1 MSAVRS
7 ATPGARAV
15 PRGAASLIV
24 VMVLFFL
31 LSLVAAYTGR
41 NLIFEQRTS
50 VNQFRAAQGFE
61 AAEAGVEW
69 ALALLNGGRIGNTCL
84 ETGATTAQTSFRQR
98 YLTIDPVTGMVSPR
112 VVIVGGVPIQLT
124 PTCVFN
130 GTTWIC
136 SCPDSGAP
144 VLAVPVGGAVYPA
157 FRIRFVTTVGAGTPT
172 PVQAVR
178 PGVIGIESQGCT
190 RLDDDCLKFPA
201 TALESE
207 GRALVSAFIALKPA
221 LATPPAAALTV
232 LGNVSVGAVV
242 RAYNTE
248 ADRGG
253 LALHVGNPPI
263 PPALVGPVINTGG
276 FVLRGPPGTSGA
288 AAAVLSDPS
297 LTAMNDAPS
306 RVFPTLL
313 GTWPNTYREQPAVVT
328 PFACPA
334 LGDCRATLA
343 ASVERNPGRIH
354 WIQGDLTLST
364 AGDIGSLPDPAIPPA
379 LPDFTLAGPVMLVVT
394 GRVLVTANVR
404 IFGFVY
410 TQSGDWQGNGEI
422 QGAAFIEGSLG
433 ALAAPT
439 INVDGRVMDAM
450 RMQSGS
456 FVRLPGSWR
465 DFE

>member
-1 MSAVRS
+1 MSALGI
-7 ATPGARAV
+7 ATRAASPL

-24 VMVLFFL
+24 VMVLFFV

-50 VNQFRAAQGFE
+50 VNQFRAVQGFE
-61 AAEAGVEW
+61 AAEAGIEW
-69 ALALLNGGRIGNTCL
+69 ALALLNGGRISDTCL
-84 ETGATTAQTSFRQR
+84 EAGATTAQTSFRQR
-98 YLTIDPVTGMVSPR
+98 YLNIHPVTGTITPR
-112 VVIVGGVPIQLT
+112 ANALGGELT

-136 SCPDSGAP
+136 SCPVSGNP
-144 VLAVPVGGAVYPA
+144 VLAAPVGNGVFPA
-157 FRIRFVTTVGAGTPT
+157 FRIRFVSTNV
-172 PVQAVR
+172 VR
-178 PGVIGIESQGCT
+178 PGVIGIEAQGCT
-190 RLDDDCLKFPA
+190 RLDNACLSFPA
-201 TALESE
+201 TAVESE

-232 LGNVSVGAVV
+232 LGNIDVNAVV

-263 PPALVGPVINTGG
+263 PPALVAPVINTAG

-328 PFACPA
+328 PFDCPA
-334 LGDCRATLA
+334 LGDCRFTLA
-343 ASVERNPGRIH
+343 ASVALNPGRIH

-394 GRVLVTANVR
+394 GRVLVTATVR
-404 IFGFVY
+404 VFGFVY
-410 TQSGDWQGNGEI
+410 SQNGDWQGDWHGNNSEI

-433 ALAAPT
+433 ALAKPK

>member
-1 MSAVRS
+1 MSALS
-7 ATPGARAV
+7 IATRA
-15 PRGAASLIV
+15 PRPLRRGAASLIV
-24 VMVLFFL
+24 VMVLFFV

-50 VNQFRAAQGFE
+50 VNQLRAVQGFE
-61 AAEAGVEW
+61 AAEAGIEW
-69 ALALLNGGRIGNTCL
+69 ALAMLNGGRISDTCL
-84 ETGATTAQTSFRQR
+84 EAGATLAQTSFRQR
-98 YLTIDPVTGMVSPR
+98 YLNIHPVTGAITPR
-112 VVIVGGVPIQLT
+112 ANALGGELT

-130 GTTWIC
+130 GTTWVC
-136 SCPDSGAP
+136 SCPISGIP
-144 VLAVPVGGAVYPA
+144 VLADPVGNGVFPA
-157 FRIRFVTTVGAGTPT
+157 FRIRFVTTNV
-172 PVQAVR
+172 VR
-178 PGVIGIESQGCT
+178 PGVIGIEAQGCT
-190 RLDDDCLKFPA
+190 RLDNACLSFPA
-201 TALESE
+201 TAVESE
-207 GRALVSAFIALKPA
+207 GRAAVSAFIALKPA

-232 LGNVSVGAVV
+232 LGNVAVGAVV

-263 PPALVGPVINTGG
+263 PPAAAAPVINTAG

-288 AAAVLSDPS
+288 AAAVLSDPL

-306 RVFPTLL
+306 RVFPTIL
-313 GTWPNTYREQPAVVT
+313 GTWPNTYREQPAVVA
-328 PFACPA
+328 PFDCPA
-334 LGDCRATLA
+334 LGDCRAALA
-343 ASVERNPGRIH
+343 ASVSLNPGRIH

-410 TQSGDWQGNGEI
+410 IQSGDWQGNGEI
-422 QGAAFIEGSLG
+422 QGAAFVEGNLG
-433 ALAAPT
+433 ALASPT

>member
-1 MSAVRS
+1 MSAPHI
-7 ATPGARAV
+7 ATRATRPR

-24 VMVLFFL
+24 VMVLFFV

-50 VNQFRAAQGFE
+50 VNQFRAVQGFE
-61 AAEAGVEW
+61 AAEAGIEW
-69 ALALLNGGRIGNTCL
+69 ALAMLNGGRISDTCL
-84 ETGATTAQTSFRQR
+84 EPVALAAQTSFRQR
-98 YLTIDPVTGMVSPR
+98 YLNIHPVTGMITPR
-112 VVIVGGVPIQLT
+112 ANALGGELT

-136 SCPDSGAP
+136 SCPVSGNPMLGAP
-144 VLAVPVGGAVYPA
+144 AGNGVFPA
-157 FRIRFVTTVGAGTPT
+157 FRIRFVSTGV
-172 PVQAVR
+172 VR
-178 PGVIGIESQGCT
+178 PGVIGIEAQGCT
-190 RLDDDCLKFPA
+190 RLENACLSFPA
-201 TALESE
+201 TAVESE

-232 LGNVSVGAVV
+232 LGDVNVAGASIV
-242 RAYNTE
+242 RAYNTD

-253 LALHVGNPPI
+253 LALHAGGSLSPGNSI
-263 PPALVGPVINTGG
+263 TGPN
-276 FVLRGPPGTSGA
+276 FVLRGPPGTPSS
-288 AAAVLSDPS
+288 AAAVLADPS
-297 LTAMNDAPS
+297 LTAMNAAPR
-306 RVFPTLL
+306 RVFPTIL
-313 GTWPNTYREQPAVVT
+313 GTRLNTYREQPAVVT

-334 LGDCRATLA
+334 LGDCRAALA
-343 ASVERNPGRIH
+343 ASVALNPGRIH

-394 GRVLVTANVR
+394 GRVLVTATVR
-404 IFGFVY
+404 VFGFVY
-410 TQSGDWQGNGEI
+410 SQNGDWQGDWHGNNSEI

-433 ALAAPT
+433 ALAAPK